1 MPAWLA
7 KRVEKY
13 FGCFRSCTIRHPTT
27 NAHLNRMLD
36 TIHLKTIVYHPAA
49 NRMVERM
56 HRQLKAAIMSQQ
68 NVRWMEALST
78 VLLSIRST
86 WREDLQGTVTEIL
99 YGQSLRLPGEFLGSH
114 RSNDSTNNHVEFV
127 RQLYQHIRNLRP
139 ISDAS
144 RHNKGNIFVFKDLAP
159 SEQVLYDTRWSQAAT
174 STAMRRAEQSRKAI
188 GENVR
193 RQHKRSRSVA
203 ARGLS
208 VR

>member
-1 MPAWLA
+1 MSTKCA
-7 KRVEKY
+7 
-13 FGCFRSCTIRHPTT
+13 
-27 NAHLNRMLD
+27 LD
-36 TIHLKTIVYHPAA
+36 G
-49 NRMVERM
+49 
-56 HRQLKAAIMSQQ
+56 
-68 NVRWMEALST
+68 ST
-78 VLLSIRST
+78 VHRIIEHSFHLAR
-86 WREDLQGTVTEIL
+86 RQGTVTEIL
-99 YGQSLRLPGEFLGSH
+99 YGQSFRLPGEFIGSH

-127 RQLYQHIRNLRP
+127 RQLHQHIRNLCP
-139 ISDAS
+139 SDAS

-208 VR
+208 VRGGNIFVSNFC